1 MENFP
6 WGRSNVWEREGAHS
20 DSGSG
25 PGEER
30 GVEKVMW
37 LCLLICEVPPPPPH
51 CGIGGRDDMV

>member
-37 LCLLICEVPPPPPH
+37 LCLLICEVPTTTTPLWH
-51 CGIGGRDDMV
+51 RWKR